1 MLLTIIPI
9 ATPILFALI
18 GAKKGIVRSVF
29 SLVGSLLVFY
39 ISRFAAKAAMPLVV
53 GKIPLPGI
61 GTSLTTALNK
71 LELGTKSYEG
81 VVAILNE
88 KGFPEG
94 LSEYI
99 AGKIDYTT
107 EGVSSLAI
115 QVSTVFDSVVAYVLC
130 FVLATLLSILLIAFI
145 TGILDG
151 ILKLPVLRTAN
162 TITGAIA
169 GFIVGL
175 LICWIVV
182 LTLSWLFPV
191 IDGCFSTELASTAMN
206 SSLYQFFVHTNPFQ
220 IFI

>member
-1 MLLTIIPI
+1 MLLTIILIVIPV
-9 ATPILFALI
+9 LFTLV
-18 GAKKGIVRSVF
+18 GAKKGIVRSVL
-29 SLVGSLLVFY
+29 SLAASLLTFY
-39 ISRFAAKAAMPLVV
+39 IARFVAKATMPLVA

-81 VVAILNE
+81 VVSILNE
-88 KGFPEG
+88 KGFPSA

-99 AGKIDYTT
+99 ADKVDYTIG
-107 EGVSSLAI
+107 GVSSLAI

-130 FVLATLLSILLIAFI
+130 YVLATVLTILLLAFI
-145 TGILDG
+145 TGELDG
-151 ILKLPVLRTAN
+151 ILKMPVLRMANVTA
-162 TITGAIA
+162 GAIA
-169 GFIVGL
+169 GFVVGL
-175 LICWIVV
+175 LICWIAV

-191 IDGCFSTELASTAMN
+191 IDGCFSTGMATSAMK